1 MRINPM
7 VKKDIKVQA
16 RSMRCCWEIF
26 VYEAIMAVVFFFA
39 MFLFSQQ
46 MTYSS
51 ANIYSSIVWLYPAL
65 AVTQIFILGVVVPVR
80 TASAISG
87 EKERQTFDIMM
98 TTSMTGFSIIMGKVL
113 TAMIQSMFYVVAGL
127 PIVALAFVIGGLS
140 WGNLFWFLAV
150 SLLVSFVSAS
160 IGILC
165 SSICKKTI
173 SAIILSYGIYVLLF
187 IGSFLP
193 YLVTSVVRMSGGV
206 PEKSCWVLLVNP
218 GMYLLEFFYME
229 YDRNIRGGRTDH
241 KLRENT
247 FCFGCCRTLW
257 MDGRFHAFICGTGIC
272 LSSDCDAADQ
282 SDGRIWKKT
291 CRGKAAWMKKHFCC
305 RKSVTAKEN
314 RT

>member
-16 RSMRCCWEIF
+16 RSMRICWEIF
-26 VYEAIMAVVFFFA
+26 AYEAIMAVVFFFA

-140 WGNLFWFLAV
+140 WG
-150 SLLVSFVSAS
+150 
-160 IGILC
+160 
-165 SSICKKTI
+165 
-173 SAIILSYGIYVLLF
+173 IILSYWIYVLLF

-206 PEKSCWVLLVNP
+206 PEKSCWVPLVNP
-218 GMYLLEFFYME
+218 GMYLLEFFTWSMTGTSVAEELITNYGKTLSVSGAAVHYGWMAVSTLLFVALAFVFLLIAMRRINPMAG
-229 YDRNIRGGRTDH
+229 YGRKHAGGKQH
-241 KLRENT
+241 
-247 FCFGCCRTLW
+247 G
-257 MDGRFHAFICGTGIC
+257 
-272 LSSDCDAADQ
+272 
-282 SDGRIWKKT
+282 
-291 CRGKAAWMKKHFCC
+291 
-305 RKSVTAKEN
+305 
-314 RT
+314 